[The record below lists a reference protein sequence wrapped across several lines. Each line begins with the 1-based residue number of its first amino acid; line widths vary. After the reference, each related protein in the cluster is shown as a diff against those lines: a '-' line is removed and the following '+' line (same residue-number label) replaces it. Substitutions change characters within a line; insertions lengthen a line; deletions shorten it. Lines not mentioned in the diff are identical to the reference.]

1 MNGSVIC
8 FPHDEHI
15 DIRLIDGARIIES
28 GEWQPLSSAL
38 CPRVVVFEEDDESV
52 VIVVVVEDCQNPATL
67 SSTPGEDV
75 KESAVAAVGRK

>member
-1 MNGSVIC
+1 
-8 FPHDEHI
+8 
-15 DIRLIDGARIIES
+15 
-28 GEWQPLSSAL
+28 PLSSAL
-38 CPRVVVFEEDDESV
+38 CPRVVVFEEDDDESV